1 MSRTRES
8 GGYLG
13 GIGVMLGEATACPMC
28 GETHPETPFGIRHG
42 EPRECPKVI
51 LGSFPVI
58 DHLEEEEQDFVPI
71 PHSSL
76 ARRIREFETP
86 IQVSL
91 TSPPPRRPDEVDSR
105 PRGLGVP
112 WLRPPDLGEVL

>member
-8 GGYLG
+8 GAYLG
-13 GIGVMLGEATACPMC
+13 GIGVMLGEANACPLC
-28 GETHPETPFGIRHG
+28 GETHPETQFGIRHG
-42 EPRECPKVI
+42 GPRECPKVI

-58 DHLEEEEQDFVPI
+58 DHLEEEDVLPI
-71 PHSSL
+71 PHASV

-86 IQVSL
+86 IPVSL
-91 TSPPPRRPDEVDSR
+91 TSPPPPRLDEVDSR

>member
-1 MSRTRES
+1 
-8 GGYLG
+8 
-13 GIGVMLGEATACPMC
+13 MLGEATACPLC
-28 GETHPETPFGIRHG
+28 GDTHPEPQFGIRHG
-42 EPRECPKVI
+42 DPRECPKVI

-58 DHLEEEEQDFVPI
+58 DRFEDEEIDLPLPRI
-71 PHSSL
+71 SA

-91 TSPPPRRPDEVDSR
+91 TSPPPPRPDEVDPR